1 MKNKKEIVT
10 QENKSYKKKNKII
23 FPTFIMGFIM
33 SCYIALS
40 LFMHLTRNNI
50 VVYEVN
56 QGLLSNSEKIKGKIF
71 RDEEVYK
78 ANENGYLSALVY
90 ENTRISKN
98 TLLYLVTND
107 NNIIS
112 KNISLSTDNY
122 KDLKKK
128 ITENYF
134 DLSNYNYQTIYNFKL
149 NLGNYL
155 NELVKDNTFSELQSG
170 TTITALDAA
179 YSQSSGVVSYQID
192 GHEND
197 NISGFVPKD
206 VNTNEFFDIVQNGE
220 FVSKGDK
227 LLKIVSND
235 KWFVVFEGKNN
246 RYDSYLSKRIKI
258 NFSNKGLVTYASLS
272 KVQGASNKEYYML
285 TFDEYIEQ
293 FLDRR
298 SLDFEMVFNEVLG
311 LKIPS
316 KAIVEKECI
325 AIPKDYFLLNEDGS
339 GSFYK
344 LENGNPVSIEVEIA
358 KEDDTNYYVVANAN
372 LNIGDFLYKSTTE
385 RLEVKSFS
393 KIYGAYNVNKG
404 YAVFRNIE
412 ILSTNND
419 YAIIKKGTSYGL
431 SDYDRIVNDAK
442 KVREGEFVS
451 W

>member
-134 DLSNYNYQTIYNFKL
+134 DLSN
-149 NLGNYL
+149 
-155 NELVKDNTFSELQSG
+155 
-170 TTITALDAA
+170 
-179 YSQSSGVVSYQID
+179 
-192 GHEND
+192 
-197 NISGFVPKD
+197 
-206 VNTNEFFDIVQNGE
+206 
-220 FVSKGDK
+220 
-227 LLKIVSND
+227 
-235 KWFVVFEGKNN
+235 
-246 RYDSYLSKRIKI
+246 
-258 NFSNKGLVTYASLS
+258 
-272 KVQGASNKEYYML
+272 
-285 TFDEYIEQ
+285 
-293 FLDRR
+293 
-298 SLDFEMVFNEVLG
+298 
-311 LKIPS
+311 
-316 KAIVEKECI
+316 
-325 AIPKDYFLLNEDGS
+325 
-339 GSFYK
+339 
-344 LENGNPVSIEVEIA
+344 
-358 KEDDTNYYVVANAN
+358 
-372 LNIGDFLYKSTTE
+372 
-385 RLEVKSFS
+385 
-393 KIYGAYNVNKG
+393 
-404 YAVFRNIE
+404 
-412 ILSTNND
+412 
-419 YAIIKKGTSYGL
+419 
-431 SDYDRIVNDAK
+431 
-442 KVREGEFVS
+442 
-451 W
+451 